1 MRIQGLKHCG
11 IGFGGVMFSQAFR
24 LTNANE
30 VMLVMKR
37 LTMTNEFGN
46 ARSPVAMVSARID
59 MEQYIEKTPET
70 N

>member
-1 MRIQGLKHCG
+1 MSHALRFTSAKD
-11 IGFGGVMFSQAFR
+11 
-24 LTNANE
+24 

-59 MEQYIEKTPET
+59 MEQYIEKTPVT
-70 N
+70 NWLM